1 MFCSKCGKQIA
12 DDSLFC
18 NYCGAKQAA
27 SAPAGK
33 NSISF
38 ASTTCPNCSG
48 QLTVSLKTGSAFCP
62 FCNSRF
68 VLDSA
73 GVDMEE
79 AKQAAL
85 KVEELLGDAKK
96 FEKKCDAEAA
106 LQCYKEV
113 ISLDPENME
122 AKEGLARVRPLNYVY
137 LKSKM
142 FEKYKVMELRKEYMT
157 CRKRNGSRE
166 IWLYRKMTD
175 LSYFFGYIEFSYKGE
190 LSSIVRGTMDEKEVV
205 QFIRNAQK
213 GIYPPIDRDLL
224 DEDDIFD

>member
-18 NYCGAKQAA
+18 NYCGAKQ
-27 SAPAGK
+27 SAPKTENK

-38 ASTTCPNCSG
+38 ASTNCPNCSG
-48 QLTVSLKTGSAFCP
+48 QLTVSFKTGTAFCP

-68 VLDSA
+68 VLDST
-73 GVDMEE
+73 G
-79 AKQAAL
+79 
-85 KVEELLGDAKK
+85 
-96 FEKKCDAEAA
+96 DAEAA

-113 ISLDPENME
+113 ITLDPNNVE
-122 AKEGLARVRPLNYVY
+122 AQEGVARVRPLNYVY

-157 CRKRNGSRE
+157 CRKRKGPKE
-166 IWLYRKMTD
+166 IWLYRKMTEI
-175 LSYFFGYIEFSYKGE
+175 SYFFGYIEFSYKGE
-190 LSSIVRGTMDEKEVV
+190 LSSIVRGVMDEKEVA

-213 GIYPPIDRDLL
+213 GIYPPVDKDLL
-224 DEDDIFD
+224 EEDE

>member
-18 NYCGAKQAA
+18 NYCGAKQ
-27 SAPAGK
+27 SAPAAEKK

-48 QLTVSLKTGSAFCP
+48 QLTVSFKTGSAFCP

-68 VLDSA
+68 VLDSTA
-73 GVDMEE
+73 GGMEE
-79 AKQAAL
+79 AKKAAVE
-85 KVEELLGDAKK
+85 VEELLSEAKK
-96 FEKKCDAEAA
+96 YEKKSDAEAA
-106 LQCYKEV
+106 LQCYKKV
-113 ISLDPENME
+113 INLDPENLE

-142 FEKYKVMELRKEYMT
+142 LEKYKVMELRKEYMT
-157 CRKRNGSRE
+157 CRKRDGSRE
-166 IWLYRKMTD
+166 IWLYRKMTE

-213 GIYPPIDRDLL
+213 GIYPPIDKDLL
-224 DEDDIFD
+224 DEEE

>member
-18 NYCGAKQAA
+18 NYCGARQAA
-27 SAPAGK
+27 PAAEKK
-33 NSISF
+33 NSISLT
-38 ASTTCPNCSG
+38 STTCPNCSG
-48 QLTVSLKTGSAFCP
+48 QLTVSFKTGSAYCP
-62 FCNSRF
+62 FCGSRF

-73 GVDMEE
+73 GGDMEE
-79 AKQAAL
+79 TRKAAVE
-85 KVEELLGDAKK
+85 VEELLSEAKNC
-96 FEKKCDAEAA
+96 EKKYDTEAA
-106 LQCYKEV
+106 LQCYKKV
-113 ISLDPENME
+113 INLDPENAA

-157 CRKRNGSRE
+157 CRKRDGSKE
-166 IWLYRKMTD
+166 IWVYRKMTE

-213 GIYPPIDRDLL
+213 GIYPPVDKDLL
-224 DEDDIFD
+224 DEEE

>member
-18 NYCGAKQAA
+18 NYCGARQAA
-27 SAPAGK
+27 PTTENK

-38 ASTTCPNCSG
+38 ASTSCPNCSG
-48 QLTVSLKTGSAFCP
+48 QLTFSFKTGSAFCP
-62 FCNSRF
+62 FCGSRF
-68 VLDSA
+68 ILGTTD
-73 GVDMEE
+73 VDKEE
-79 AKQAAL
+79 VKKVAL
-85 KVEELLGDAKK
+85 KIEVLLNDAKRY
-96 FEKKCDAEAA
+96 EKKCDMEAA
-106 LQCYKEV
+106 LQCYKDV
-113 ISLDPENME
+113 INLDPDHVE

-157 CRKRNGSRE
+157 CRKKNGSKE

-213 GIYPPIDRDLL
+213 GIYPPVDKDLL
-224 DEDDIFD
+224 DEEE